1 MQVLT
6 SFYRLNGSCSYD
18 YYHLKIKKDLFNILQ
33 LHLKLILW
41 IQLIFKT
48 NFLFIININT
58 SFHFV
63 QIFIVIFTRVIIIIN
78 SVHLDLLLSVYNK
91 YFEVPPFYIL
101 FILMYYYSSIL
112 YSGTVAFHY
121 KNDFQRV
128 LHALR

>member
-6 SFYRLNGSCSYD
+6 SFYRLNGSCLYD

-63 QIFIVIFTRVIIIIN
+63 QIFIVI
-78 SVHLDLLLSVYNK
+78 HACYN
-91 YFEVPPFYIL
+91 
-101 FILMYYYSSIL
+101 YYQFS
-112 YSGTVAFHY
+112 
-121 KNDFQRV
+121 
-128 LHALR
+128 ALRPSFECI